1 MAGSAS
7 AFILTMIVLDGL
19 IMLAFGLAWR
29 GRSGIAAF
37 LPAWLLEERPTPW
50 RRAAGGLIEAG
61 VMLMR
66 A

>member
-1 MAGSAS
+1 
-7 AFILTMIVLDGL
+7 MIVLDGL

-37 LPAWLLEERPTPW
+37 LPAWLLEERPTP
-50 RRAAGGLIEAG
+50 RRWAAGGLIEAG